1 MKLKKLFT
9 LIALLAAFQHSNA
22 QRLDILGGVNSSG
35 FKHMQ
40 NGQRQDAT
48 GNFNVHFGM
57 GVFVPFDAKEYKED
71 GDTYGVFPTL
81 TLMKRGASK
90 STILG
95 PSIADFKLTTIQ
107 LNLPVTYLGGAYG
120 IGIGPYAAYVL
131 SGKKKYRVGN
141 GNKEKID
148 FSNELK
154 KLDYGVS
161 LNLQLNI
168 FKIQYD
174 LGLAN
179 MGRGNNGTVKSRN
192 FCLSLNIP
200 LVDNN

>member
-1 MKLKKLFT
+1 MKHKKIYSL
-9 LIALLAAFQHSNA
+9 LVLLAAFHLSNA
-22 QRLDILGGVNSSG
+22 QRLDVLGGFNISG
-35 FKHMQ
+35 FKHTL

-48 GNFNVHFGM
+48 GNFNFHFGL
-57 GVFVPFDAKEYKED
+57 GVFVPFDAKKYKD
-71 GDTYGVFPTL
+71 DDDAYGVLPTL
-81 TLMKRGASK
+81 TLMKRGVSK

-95 PSIADFKLTTIQ
+95 PSSADLKMTTVQ
-107 LNLPVTYLGGAYG
+107 LNLPLSYTGGAYG
-120 IGIGPYAAYVL
+120 IGIGPYASYAL
-131 SGKKKYRVGN
+131 SGKKKYRVGS

-154 KLDYGVS
+154 RIDYGMSV
-161 LNLQLNI
+161 NIQLSI

-179 MGRGNNGTVKSRN
+179 MGKSSNGTVKSRN

-200 LVDNN
+200 LVE

>member
-1 MKLKKLFT
+1 MKLRKLCI
-9 LIALLAAFQHSNA
+9 LLALLAAFQYSKA

-35 FKHMQ
+35 FKHTL
-40 NGQRQDAT
+40 NGQRQDAS
-48 GNFNVHFGM
+48 GNFNIHFGM
-57 GVFVPFDAKEYKED
+57 GVFVPFNPKEYKDD
-71 GDTYGVFPTL
+71 GDTYGVLPTL

-95 PSIADFKLTTIQ
+95 PSVADFKLTTIQ
-107 LNLPVTYLGGAYG
+107 LNLPVTYLAGAYG
-120 IGIGPYAAYVL
+120 IGVGPYAAYVL

-154 KLDYGVS
+154 KIDCGVS
-161 LNLQLNI
+161 INFQLNI

-174 LGLAN
+174 LGLTN

-192 FCLSLNIP
+192 FSLSLNIP
-200 LVDNN
+200 IVSND